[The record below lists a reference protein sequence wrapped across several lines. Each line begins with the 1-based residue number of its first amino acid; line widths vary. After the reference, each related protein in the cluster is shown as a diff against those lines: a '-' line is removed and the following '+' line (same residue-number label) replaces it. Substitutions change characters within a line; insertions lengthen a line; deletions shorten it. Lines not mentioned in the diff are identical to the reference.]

1 MIRESRTHLIRNAI
15 TTGRQSGM
23 QTLEHH
29 VNELV
34 RANEIDGD
42 VARHICE
49 S

>member
-1 MIRESRTHLIRNAI
+1 MIRESRPPLVHNAM

-29 VNELV
+29 INELV
-34 RANEIDGD
+34 LANEIDRD